1 MRELAAGGATPRL
14 EDVGQ
19 DHQFGL
25 SEPSNVVPRWA
36 DRYLVSMLDCVDAA
50 SEMGFQSR
58 LGRIALREGPSNLL
72 RSVSIAGESHCVLSG
87 ISSSQ

>member
-50 SEMGFQSR
+50 SEMWLSIKAR
-58 LGRIALREGPSNLL
+58 THRSEG
-72 RSVSIAGESHCVLSG
+72 G
-87 ISSSQ
+87 SQ